1 VKVKNAFRFAC
12 IFLAAI
18 AATSCWPGRRQSA
31 GSPNIIL
38 ITIDALRP
46 DHLSVY
52 GYPYQTSPHIDDFA
66 EKSVLFENAYCTT
79 PKTSASLASMMTGLH
94 PFFHRTR
101 PIRDTLEKEFVTL
114 AEALK
119 MRGYST
125 TAIVDNPNLSKNFNF
140 NQGFDRYLQVWD
152 KTTEKEESTPYI
164 TRQILEFLSRDEKSP
179 FFLWAHY
186 IEPHYPFLPPQ
197 RFIEERPQG
206 RAFREIEPK
215 IIAGAQ
221 RYVTPD
227 LTEGYFLAR
236 YDGAV
241 KYMDSEIEKILD
253 LVYKKGY
260 QKNSVIILTA
270 DHGEEL
276 GEHNYFYNHG
286 PLTFGSSTRVP
297 LIMSVP
303 GEKSRRI
310 KSPVS
315 LMDLYPTLLDWAG
328 LVPPYEIQGQ
338 SLFERPGDRFLF
350 IEGSSASYSV
360 VYKKYQLVRTEK
372 KLARELGLEELCLFD
387 FFNDPT
393 EKDNF
398 ASRRKSLV
406 DLMTRSYQEFYDK
419 YGYRASTAKP
429 KEEPKLTQREI
440 EHLKALGYIR

>member
-1 VKVKNAFRFAC
+1 VKIKNTFCFLC
-12 IFLAAI
+12 VFLAVI
-18 AATSCWPGRRQSA
+18 AVTACWPNRSN
-31 GSPNIIL
+31 SKTNPNIIL

-52 GYPYQTSPHIDDFA
+52 GYPYQTSPHIDEFA

-94 PFFHRTR
+94 PFLHRTR
-101 PIRDTLEKEFVTL
+101 PIRDSLEKEFVTL

-125 TAIVDNPNLSKNFNF
+125 WAIVDNPNLSKNFSF
-140 NQGFDRYLQVWD
+140 NQGFDSYLQVWD

-164 TRQILEFLSRDEKSP
+164 TRQILEFLSRDENSP

-206 RAFREIEPK
+206 RPFREIEPK

-227 LTEGYFLAR
+227 LTEGYFLSR

-241 KYMDSEIEKILD
+241 KYMDAEIAKILD
-253 LVYKKGY
+253 LVFKKGY

-297 LIMSVP
+297 LIMFVP
-303 GEKSRRI
+303 WEKSRRV
-310 KSPVS
+310 KYPVS
-315 LMDLYPTLLDWAG
+315 LMDLYPTLLNWAG
-328 LVPPYEIQGQ
+328 LVPPYEIQGEN
-338 SLFERPGDRFLF
+338 LFERPGDRFLF
-350 IEGSSASYSV
+350 IKGSSGSFSV
-360 VYKKYQLVRTEK
+360 VYKKYHLVRTEK
-372 KLARELGLEELCLFD
+372 KLARELGLEEICLFD
-387 FFNDPT
+387 VFNDPG
-393 EKDNF
+393 EKENF
-398 ASRRKSLV
+398 ASKRKTLV
-406 DLMTRSYQEFYDK
+406 DLMTRSYQEFHDK
-419 YGYRASTAKP
+419 HGYQASTAKP
-429 KEEPKLTQREI
+429 KEEPKLTEREL
-440 EHLKALGYIR
+440 EQLKTLGYIR